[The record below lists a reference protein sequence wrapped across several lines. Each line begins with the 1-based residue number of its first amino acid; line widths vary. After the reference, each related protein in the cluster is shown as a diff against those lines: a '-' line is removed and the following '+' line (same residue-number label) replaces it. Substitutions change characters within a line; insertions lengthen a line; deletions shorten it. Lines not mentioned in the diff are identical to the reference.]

1 MLGLF
6 SRRPRPDAEAVARLK
21 RWVSAMMGLDER
33 DHVSVAEIACHEPG
47 CPDRETVVTADLA
60 DRRRFVLRFP
70 GAVGEVT
77 EAQVL
82 SLRGKVPV
90 VSRE

>member
-21 RWVSAMMGLDER
+21 AWIADLMSLGDK
-33 DHVSVAEIACHEPG
+33 DHIAIAELACHEPG
-47 CPDRETVVTADLA
+47 CPDLETVVTVTLA

-70 GAVGEVT
+70 SAVAAVKR
-77 EAQVL
+77 ADVQL
-82 SLRGKVPV
+82 LQSQLP
-90 VSRE
+90 SP

>member
-21 RWVSAMMGLDER
+21 AWIADLMSLGDK
-33 DHVSVAEIACHEPG
+33 DHIAIAELACHEPG
-47 CPDRETVVTADLA
+47 CPDLETVVTVTLA

-70 GAVGEVT
+70 SAVAAVT
-77 EAQVL
+77 RADVQL
-82 SLRGKVPV
+82 LQSQLP
-90 VSRE
+90 SP